1 MNDFDLW
8 DRQTRFTP
16 NGCQTMSK
24 MPNRYVNGIYPK
36 FIERGHG
43 GNVVDT
49 NGKVY
54 IDYIAG
60 LGAISVGY
68 NNIYINNAI
77 KEQLEKGISFSLPNQ
92 LEGAVAERISQ
103 LVPSMEMSKFTKT
116 GSDACSMAIKA
127 ARAFTGKS
135 DVIVLGY
142 HGWHDWYTASTDKQA
157 GVPDSDKYLVHK
169 CEYGKLDELENLLV
183 RGVAA
188 VILEP
193 VVFKNLDKGYLQD
206 VINLTHAYD
215 ALVIFD
221 ETVTGGRFA
230 QFTAQNF
237 CKVRPDLTVLGKG
250 LANGMPLAI
259 VGGLRRVM
267 KTFER
272 ADFFASTTFGG
283 ECLSLAAFM
292 ATADILEKHI
302 PKLLQ
307 YGADI
312 SIAFNK
318 FFGGLASCEGYPSR
332 TQFVF
337 PTAEHKALF
346 WQECVKRGVLFGYS
360 NFSMVEHTKADLDK
374 TLEVITTAGQIVK
387 NVWTTPAVKLQ
398 GDVPQEVFRLVNR

>member
-1 MNDFDLW
+1 MNENELW
-8 DRQTRFTP
+8 ERQILYTP

-43 GNVVDT
+43 GNVVDS

-54 IDYIAG
+54 VDYIAA
-60 LGAISVGY
+60 LGAVSIGY
-68 NNIYINNAI
+68 NNVYVNNAI
-77 KEQLEKGISFSLPNQ
+77 QDQLEKGISFSLPNQ
-92 LEGAVAERISQ
+92 LEGAVAERISR

-116 GSDACSMAIKA
+116 GSDACSMAIMA
-127 ARAFTGKS
+127 ARAFTGKT
-135 DVIVLGY
+135 DIIVLGY
-142 HGWHDWYTASTDKQA
+142 HGWHPWYTASTDKTA
-157 GVPDSDKYLVHK
+157 GIPTSDKYMVHK
-169 CEYGKLDELENLLV
+169 CEYGKLDQLEELLTK
-183 RGVAA
+183 GVAA

-193 VVFKNLDKGYLQD
+193 VVFKHLDKGYLQD
-206 VINLTHAYD
+206 VVNLTHAYD

-230 QFTAQNF
+230 QFTAQTF

-259 VGGLRRVM
+259 VGGLRRIM

-272 ADFFASTTFGG
+272 TDFFASTTFGG

-307 YGADI
+307 YGTDI
-312 SIAFNK
+312 LSGFNK
-318 FFGGLASCEGYPSR
+318 AFDGLATCEGYPSR

-337 PTAEHKALF
+337 PTAAHKALF
-346 WQECVKRGVLFGYS
+346 WQECVRRGVLFGYS
-360 NFSMVEHTKADLDK
+360 NFTMVEHTKADLDK
-374 TLEVITTAGQIVK
+374 TLEAIEAAAKTLK
-387 NVWTTPAVKLQ
+387 DVWANPSAKLQ
-398 GDVPQEVFRLVNR
+398 GDVPCEVFRLVNR